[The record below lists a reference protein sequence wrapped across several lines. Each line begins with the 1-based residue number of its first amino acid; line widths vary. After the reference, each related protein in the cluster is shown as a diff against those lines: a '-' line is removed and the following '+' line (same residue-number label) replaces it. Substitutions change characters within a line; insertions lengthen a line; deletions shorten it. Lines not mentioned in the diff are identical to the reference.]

1 MNIRGEFSAF
11 PAFPAFSIFP
21 VIVLAL
27 VMTIGFFWLP
37 VGAEDMDSILQ
48 NHDPRGDS
56 SDAASVSKNSPAPA
70 GIVVRTSS
78 ASPVTTN
85 VKEID
90 ELLKTLEELVKI
102 LETLTDR
109 LAPESAKTSG
119 KSSGKAGRY
128 PTTGT
133 VRVNSSLNIRTSPW
147 GKIIGSFHEGD
158 QIKILGR
165 EGDWYKISWNGSTVW
180 SHANYVDAPG
190 APAGQ
195 TPVKEPGSSA
205 SAGNPNPTGPPQ
217 PPSSGNGRFGAMP
230 SQPMPSRASSEF
242 GPRKLF
248 GSFHYGI
255 DLPVPTGTRIN
266 ALGDG
271 VVSGIGYDPGGGNF
285 VKIRYDNGLESVYYH
300 LKSYSVR
307 SGQRVSMS
315 QEVARSDN
323 TGKYTT
329 GAHLHMGIKR
339 NGSYINPRTV
349 MKLP

>member
-1 MNIRGEFSAF
+1 
-11 PAFPAFSIFP
+11 
-21 VIVLAL
+21 
-27 VMTIGFFWLP
+27 
-37 VGAEDMDSILQ
+37 
-48 NHDPRGDS
+48 
-56 SDAASVSKNSPAPA
+56 
-70 GIVVRTSS
+70 
-78 ASPVTTN
+78 
-85 VKEID
+85 
-90 ELLKTLEELVKI
+90 
-102 LETLTDR
+102 
-109 LAPESAKTSG
+109 
-119 KSSGKAGRY
+119 
-128 PTTGT
+128 
-133 VRVNSSLNIRTSPW
+133 
-147 GKIIGSFHEGD
+147 
-158 QIKILGR
+158 
-165 EGDWYKISWNGSTVW
+165 
-180 SHANYVDAPG
+180 
-190 APAGQ
+190 
-195 TPVKEPGSSA
+195 
-205 SAGNPNPTGPPQ
+205 
-217 PPSSGNGRFGAMP
+217 
-230 SQPMPSRASSEF
+230 MPSRASSEF

-271 VVSGIGYDPGGGNF
+271 VVSGVGYDPGGGNF